1 MENKKNEITEQL
13 EKNHEPK
20 TITMA
25 KVVEGL
31 KLIAE
36 NRRLSQEE
44 LQILLLEHGIDFTLE
59 DVRRLMAQITVKETL
74 LLDGMREGDIIAGA
88 SVICNMRDDE
98 FGKNYGDS
106 LFLRVDNDT
115 SIYHFIRK
123 ATGDRNYAKRKIE
136 NGSIKSLVNKK
147 QDE

>member
-20 TITMA
+20 IITMA

-74 LLDGMREGDIIAGA
+74 LLDGMRDGDIIAGA
-88 SVICNMRDDE
+88 SVICNMR
-98 FGKNYGDS
+98 
-106 LFLRVDNDT
+106 
-115 SIYHFIRK
+115 
-123 ATGDRNYAKRKIE
+123 
-136 NGSIKSLVNKK
+136 
-147 QDE
+147 